1 FVLCTLRAPT
11 FTVFPYT
18 TLFRSIVDETEGEA
32 LLVCQVVVDANQFLP
47 PVGGLNR
54 RGDEHRIS
62 SAAFRWKGYLAQK
75 ALDCRIIR
83 IKACRRQVGTCT
95 GAATARVD
103 RGALIA
109 EVACSLLNR
118 GHRLIEVLSGHP
130 VSAPLLRPEE
140 ECVILPDRPADGVP
154 IVVLFV
160 GRNRLLEV
168 IARVEGIAA
177 HELVARAGE
186 ACSTRIGLHFVL
198 VYHVPH
204 VRVA

>member
-1 FVLCTLRAPT
+1 MVCPQRNGGNRVPG
-11 FTVFPYT
+11 
-18 TLFRSIVDETEGEA
+18 IVDETEGEA

-83 IKACRRQVGTCT
+83 IKACRRQVGTYT

-103 RGALIA
+103 RGALIT

-168 IARVEGIAA
+168 IARVEGIVA
-177 HELVARAGE
+177 HELVDIAVE
-186 ACSTRIGLHFVL
+186 AVSTGLGLDFH
-198 VYHVPH
+198 
-204 VRVA
+204 RS